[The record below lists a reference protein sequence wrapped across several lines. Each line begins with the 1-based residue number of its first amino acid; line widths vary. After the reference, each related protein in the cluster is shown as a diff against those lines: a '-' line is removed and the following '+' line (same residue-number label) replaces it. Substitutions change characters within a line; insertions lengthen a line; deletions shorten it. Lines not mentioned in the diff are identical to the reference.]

1 MVETTSVRAGD
12 ETGLRDYPLLIDG
25 QLGAGVRGE
34 WAVSLDPADE
44 TPIGRSAIADADD
57 VERAVSAAER
67 AQPSWAALDVS
78 DRAERLRE
86 LARRLMQRRDEILQ
100 LEVRDTGNTIG
111 KMRGDLAG
119 AVHLLEYY
127 ASIACEI
134 KGETLP
140 FSKERLH
147 LSMREP
153 FGVVARIVPF
163 NHPIYF
169 EVAALAGPLMAGNAA
184 LIKPPEQSPLSSAI
198 LGEVC
203 ADVLPAG
210 IVNILPGPGQITG
223 DAIVRHPRVR
233 RIAFTG
239 SVGTGMMIQRRAAEV
254 CVKQVSLELGGKN
267 PMIVFPDVDPDVA
280 ANAAIAGMNFAWQGQ
295 SCGSTS
301 RLLLHE
307 SIHDAVVERVVA
319 AVSSLKLGDP
329 LDETSQMGPINSER
343 HYRRVLEYIDI
354 AKSDGAHLATG
365 GKRPPGESFGRG
377 YWVEPTVFTGV
388 TRDMRIAREEVFGPV
403 LSVLKWR
410 SPDEALALANATE
423 YGLAAA
429 LWSND
434 LNAALKIAMKLDCG
448 YVWVNGG
455 GGHYTGMPFGGTKNS
470 GVGREECMDELLS
483 YTRQK
488 SLHVTLR

>member
-1 MVETTSVRAGD
+1 MNAFGS
-12 ETGLRDYPLLIDG
+12 GLKDYRMLIDG
-25 QLGAGVRGE
+25 ELCAGHE
-34 WAVSLDPADE
+34 WAVSDNPADE
-44 TPIGRSAIADADD
+44 SPLGRIAVAGTDD

-67 AQPSWAALDVS
+67 AQPIWATRDVHE
-78 DRAERLRE
+78 RAAALRE
-86 LARRLMQRRDEILQ
+86 LGARLLARGDEILQ

-119 AVHLLEYY
+119 AVHLLDYY
-127 ASIACEI
+127 AGIACEI

-140 FSKERLH
+140 FTRDRLH

-153 FGVVARIVPF
+153 CGVVARIVPF

-169 EVAALAGPLMAGNAA
+169 EVAALVGPLMAGNAA

-203 ADVLPAG
+203 AEVLPAG
-210 IVNILPGPGQITG
+210 LVNILPGPGQTTG

-239 SVGTGMMIQRRAAEV
+239 SVPTGMMIQRRAAEV
-254 CVKQVSLELGGKN
+254 CVKHVTLELGGKN
-267 PMIVFPDVDPDVA
+267 PMIVFPDVDPEVA

-301 RLLLHE
+301 RVLVHE
-307 SIHDAVVERVVA
+307 SIHDEVAERIVA
-319 AVSSLKLGDP
+319 GVKAMHLGDP
-329 LDETSQMGPINSER
+329 LDARSQMGPINSAR
-343 HYRRVLEYIDI
+343 HYQRVMDYVAI
-354 AKSDGAHLATG
+354 AKDGGAHCAAG
-365 GKRPPGESFGRG
+365 GKRPAGSAFERG
-377 YWVEPTVFTGV
+377 YWIEPTVFTGV
-388 TRDMRIAREEVFGPV
+388 AADMRIAREEVFGPI
-403 LSVLKWR
+403 LSILKWR
-410 SPDEALALANATE
+410 DVEEAIAIANSTE
-423 YGLAAA
+423 YGLAGA

-434 LNAALKIAMKLDCG
+434 LGAAMKAAMKLDCG
-448 YVWVNGG
+448 YVWINGA
-455 GGHYTGMPFGGTKNS
+455 GGHFTGMPFGGTKNS

-488 SLHVTLR
+488 SLHVTLSGV